1 MFVIL
6 AILQAGRSAICGQAL
21 PSKPVEP
28 VIVGF
33 LDDAREEMVNFV
45 PGVARQRVIRP
56 AFERTLSGW
65 QEVDGT
71 SLPSHT
77 KWTIAFDGRNLGQVE
92 SRTYSNGDLIRLLA
106 ILTPFQTILTPPA
119 FVPTVGSPS
128 QDFAGILGTPDT
140 KFRRPLVAVSK
151 PYFRDPDNWKRT
163 KLPDKVGALV
173 REAFR
178 HEYSHVDRCKDEEI
192 AERDWKFPD
201 SALVFPVAYASNKNS
216 FLVEASLNAGECGY
230 VDDPDD
236 ASSEPWF
243 FISSDGTV
251 RRIGSFMSLL
261 DAGDYDNDGRSE
273 VLFFL
278 SQGENTDGFVLFD
291 ASFTTKIRFTWSYH

>member
-1 MFVIL
+1 V
-6 AILQAGRSAICGQAL
+6 
-21 PSKPVEP
+21 
-28 VIVGF
+28 
-33 LDDAREEMVNFV
+33 DA
-45 PGVARQRVIRP
+45 
-56 AFERTLSGW
+56 S
-65 QEVDGT
+65 
-71 SLPSHT
+71 SLPNRI

-92 SRTYSNGDLIRLLA
+92 SRTFSNGDLRNLQA

-119 FVPTVGSPS
+119 SVPNVGSPS
-128 QDFAGILGTPDT
+128 QDFAGILGSPDT
-140 KFRRPLVAVSK
+140 KFRRPLVALSK

-163 KLPDKVGALV
+163 KLPDKVVALV
-173 REAFR
+173 REAFH
-178 HEYSHVDRCKDEEI
+178 HEYPHVDRCKDEEV

-201 SALVFPVAYASNKNS
+201 SALLFPVAYASAKHS
-216 FLVEASLNAGECGY
+216 FLVEASLNAGEC
-230 VDDPDD
+230 DPDD

-243 FISSDGTV
+243 FISSDGSV

-291 ASFTTKIRFTWSYH
+291 ASFTTKISFTWSYH